1 MATDRETLSVVDH
14 AWLRMDRPT
23 NLMMI
28 CGLMTFAGKLD
39 LVRLKAVVRER
50 MLCFHR
56 FRQRVGWEGG
66 EVYWETDPGFD
77 LDWHVRQL
85 ALPRGA
91 GQRGLDKLAGDLVST
106 ALDPSKPMWQMHL
119 IDVDAS
125 HSALMLRIH
134 HCYGDGFALA
144 HVMGALTDS
153 SATHHALPS
162 PDLDGTPPP
171 RAAWEKMLGQ
181 VTELAGDGVR
191 LARTA
196 YALAAD
202 WSGHPDHAL
211 AAARRGVNLAT
222 ELAVIAAM
230 EPDCPTRFKGPLGV
244 MKRVASARS
253 LALDEV
259 KAVASALSCSVNDVL
274 LSCVTAALRRY
285 LVDQD
290 DAVQGVEMRALVPVN
305 LRPPGPVQ
313 ELGNHFGLVFLGL
326 PLGEPDAL
334 RRTRAIHER
343 MEALKHS
350 QQATVALGILACM
363 GAAPDGL
370 RETLV
375 QALAANASAV
385 ITNVRGAP
393 EARYLGGQRIARQ
406 VFWVPQ
412 SGGIGLGISILSYAG
427 QINLG
432 VVADVQ
438 RVPDPEALANHIG
451 TEFEALLLRCLT
463 MPWPARFAADV
474 GQAAVT
480 TAPKP
485 KRSSN
490 RTTRTTGAT
499 GTTKRPPAQQGT
511 D

>member
-1 MATDRETLSVVDH
+1 MGSEREPLSVIDH

-28 CGLMTFAGKLD
+28 CGLMTFGGRLD
-39 LVRLKAVVRER
+39 LVRLKGVVRER

-56 FRQRVGWEGG
+56 FRQKVGWDGG
-66 EVYWETDPGFD
+66 IAYWETDAAFD

-91 GQRGLDKLAGDLVST
+91 GQRGLDRLAGELVST
-106 ALDPSKPMWQMHL
+106 ALDPTKPMWQFHL
-119 IDVDAS
+119 IDVDAG

-134 HCYGDGFALA
+134 HCYGDGFALS

-153 SATHHALPS
+153 SPGHHGLPS

-196 YALAAD
+196 YSLAAD
-202 WSGHPDHAL
+202 WSGHPEHAL
-211 AAARRGVNLAT
+211 AAARRGIDLAA
-222 ELAVIAAM
+222 ELGVIAAM
-230 EPDCPTRFKGPLGV
+230 EPDCATRFKGPLGV
-244 MKRVASARS
+244 MKRVACAGP

-259 KAVASALSCSVNDVL
+259 KAVANALSCSVNDVL
-274 LSCVTAALRRY
+274 LSCVTAALRGY
-285 LVDQD
+285 LLDQG
-290 DAVQGVEMRALVPVN
+290 DAVDGVEMRALVPVN
-305 LRPPGPVQ
+305 LRPPGPVM

-326 PLGEPDAL
+326 PLGEADAL
-334 RRTRAIHER
+334 RRTRLVHER

-363 GAAPDGL
+363 GAAPAGL

-385 ITNVRGAP
+385 VTNVRSAP
-393 EARYLGGQRIARQ
+393 ETRYLAGQRIERQ

-427 QINLG
+427 QVNLG

-438 RVPDPEALANHIG
+438 RVPDPEVLARHMV
-451 TEFEALLLRCLT
+451 TEFESLLLRCLT
-463 MPWPARFAADV
+463 MPWPARLAADV
-474 GQAAVT
+474 GKAAI
-480 TAPKP
+480 TAMPRR
-485 KRSSN
+485 KRKTANTVAKTAAKTAS
-490 RTTRTTGAT
+490 T
-499 GTTKRPPAQQGT
+499 
-511 D
+511 

>member
-1 MATDRETLSVVDH
+1 MAIEREALSVVDH

-28 CGLMTFAGKLD
+28 CGLMTFAGRID
-39 LVRLKAVVRER
+39 LARLKIVVRQR

-56 FRQRVGWEGG
+56 FRQRVAWDAGNA
-66 EVYWETDPGFD
+66 YWETDPGFD

-91 GQRGLDKLAGDLVST
+91 GQRGLDKLTGELVST
-106 ALDPSKPMWQMHL
+106 ALDPTKPMWQMHV
-119 IDVDAS
+119 IDVDAN
-125 HSALMLRIH
+125 HSALILRIH

-171 RAAWEKMLGQ
+171 RAAWEKVLGQ

-191 LARTA
+191 LARSA
-196 YALAAD
+196 YGLAAD
-202 WSGHPDHAL
+202 WSGHPERAL
-211 AAARRGVNLAT
+211 AAARRGIDLAA
-222 ELAVIAAM
+222 ELGVIAAM

-244 MKRVASARS
+244 MKRVACART

-285 LVDQD
+285 LLDQD
-290 DAVQGVEMRALVPVN
+290 DPVDGVEMRALVPVN

-313 ELGNHFGLVFLGL
+313 ALGNHFGLVFLGL
-326 PLGEPDAL
+326 PLGEADAL
-334 RRTRAIHER
+334 RRTHEVHAR

-375 QALAANASAV
+375 EALAANASAV
-385 ITNVRGAP
+385 VTNVRGAP
-393 EARYLGGQRIARQ
+393 EARYLAGQRIDRQ

-427 QINLG
+427 QVNMG
-432 VVADVQ
+432 VMTDVQ
-438 RVPDPEALANHIG
+438 RVPDPDVLASHMV
-451 TEFEALLLRCLT
+451 TEFESLLLRCLT
-463 MPWPARFAADV
+463 MPWPGRFAADV
-474 GQAAVT
+474 GKAAVT
-480 TAPKP
+480 ASPRR
-485 KRSSN
+485 KRS
-490 RTTRTTGAT
+490 TAKTP
-499 GTTKRPPAQQGT
+499 GTETEHT
-511 D
+511 S